1 MLSVSPWNPISRDVP
16 LQAKRSEVSYDIR
29 VLRCG
34 VLSSMA
40 NVSANSIFY
49 GYTEER
55 SFSSFF
61 FFFVFARGF
70 KGKSLI
76 VKEGNYISSSNRFL
90 WMRTHR
96 HEIKFLYYM
105 YVSVKCLVY
114 SWRIRR
120 IYAYTSIMMQ
130 IKRDIHRKICLHFIS
145 LHILECA
152 RLSSV
157 FRSNN

>member
-1 MLSVSPWNPISRDVP
+1 MSPYRQSDLKFHMISGCYDVEFFLRWPTFQRIPYFMATLKSVPFLLS
-16 LQAKRSEVSYDIR
+16 
-29 VLRCG
+29 
-34 VLSSMA
+34 
-40 NVSANSIFY
+40 
-49 GYTEER
+49 
-55 SFSSFF
+55 